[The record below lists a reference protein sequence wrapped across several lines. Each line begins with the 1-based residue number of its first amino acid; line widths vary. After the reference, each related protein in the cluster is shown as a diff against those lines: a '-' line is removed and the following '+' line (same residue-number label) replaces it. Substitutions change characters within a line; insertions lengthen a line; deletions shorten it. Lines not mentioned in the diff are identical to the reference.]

1 MAAAAA
7 EAEAE
12 LELPPAVVAE
22 SSGVRNSNIIIIG
35 GRGGEAPSLS
45 DMFEGGWR
53 ALEEAETSDQPSNS
67 NGFQYTVRRGV
78 GLLEEATR
86 LVSQLGLFSRNEE
99 LEEIA
104 TADVK
109 YLLLPAL
116 LGALT
121 MKLSNSAKRLEHVQK
136 ARIYFTDFLK
146 RCKDYNVMVFE
157 LPKTEENSDDSSK
170 ALARPTAPAA
180 ISQPSLLSMA
190 ASRQSKIERYNQ
202 KKETEA
208 KLKEINSLVSSGKAD
223 DELTRTFYGLNLK
236 RWISISIE
244 EIESIDQ
251 EIQILKR
258 MIGVKRPQP
267 PRPQRAPMPPFILT
281 RNAAQAKV
289 FGAGYPSLATM
300 TVDDWYEEH
309 KKHSMLPDQGI
320 PRGRPGEQQDDNQET
335 ASSSE
340 ADADDEQALRNA
352 REKDE
357 WKDTH
362 RRGYGNRHNM
372 G

>member
-1 MAAAAA
+1 MASSDST
-7 EAEAE
+7 
-12 LELPPAVVAE
+12 

-67 NGFQYTVRRGV
+67 NGFQYTVRRGSPRFRV
-78 GLLEEATR
+78 NPVKR
-86 LVSQLGLFSRNEE
+86 FDRNEE

-258 MIGVKRPQP
+258 MIGVKRQPQP

-320 PRGRPGEQQDDNQET
+320 PRGRPGKT
-335 ASSSE
+335 
-340 ADADDEQALRNA
+340 DADDEQALRNA